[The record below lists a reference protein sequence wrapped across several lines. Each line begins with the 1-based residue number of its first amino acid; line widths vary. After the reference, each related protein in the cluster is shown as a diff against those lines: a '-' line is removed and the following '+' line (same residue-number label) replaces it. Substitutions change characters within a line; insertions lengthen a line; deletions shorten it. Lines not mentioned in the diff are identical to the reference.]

1 MNDEMNNGAVEATAE
16 ATPPVEQST
25 ETPPQ
30 EDKADKGAE
39 TLLDSAA
46 SEAGSNAEN
55 EVADKP
61 EDQAEKP
68 AEGAPE
74 KYEDFKLPEGTAFDS
89 AVAQKFSEVAKELN
103 LSQEKAQSV
112 VDKMLPIMHQR
123 QLEQIKAISDGW
135 RQKSEST
142 PEIVDHIADVA
153 RLRDRFAFNEDGTM
167 DPDIQ
172 EFMASPAGNHPG
184 CLKLLARAGRAF
196 GESGFPKGQPA
207 PRKLT
212 ASDVYR

>member
-1 MNDEMNNGAVEATAE
+1 MRIVRRFRRDVSLRGAIREGAVIAADLADHPAGTGGRISGAVRFREHVPRRAAVCEARIKDPAE
-16 ATPPVEQST
+16 Q
-25 ETPPQ
+25 
-30 EDKADKGAE
+30 
-39 TLLDSAA
+39 
-46 SEAGSNAEN
+46 
-55 EVADKP
+55 
-61 EDQAEKP
+61 P

-112 VDKMLPIMHQR
+112 VDKMLPIMRQR
-123 QLEQIKAISDGW
+123 QLEQIQAISDGW